1 MTTSSDSNLPD
12 GTNEAPTSPSS
23 TGNVQQGS
31 ETNQHTKADYDS
43 LKARLDRMEREAQ
56 GNKDRAVK
64 RTNERL
70 DKFEDELK
78 PLLEQAQKYI
88 AKGSSI
94 NEAIAQVQDDQF
106 RTSTDEALREMA
118 LAWKSGKLPNSPAGN
133 GQSEGVD
140 VIAVLQDFDLDPSDP
155 VVKVAF
161 EGRNFTEAE
170 AEAAAA
176 RLVRQKKQQP
186 NPTQAQMPSQPS
198 APQRA
203 GMSEQQA
210 NTLYAE
216 LGNLLKS
223 PTQNAARIETVK
235 KELTAGGFPL

>member
-1 MTTSSDSNLPD
+1 MTTSSDSSLPD

-31 ETNQHTKADYDS
+31 ENSQHTKADYDS
-43 LKARLDRMEREAQ
+43 LKARLDKMEREAQ

-78 PLLEQAQKYI
+78 PLLESAQKYI
-88 AKGSSI
+88 TAGSSI
-94 NEAIAQVQDDQF
+94 NDAIEQVQKDHSRSEADA
-106 RTSTDEALREMA
+106 ALREMA
-118 LAWKSGKLPNSPAGN
+118 LAWKSGRLPNSPAGN

-140 VIAVLQDFDLDPSDP
+140 VTEVLNDLGLSLDDP

-161 EGRNFTEAE
+161 EGRKFTQEEAE
-170 AEAAAA
+170 LTAAK
-176 RLVRQKKQQP
+176 LLRQKKQLP
-186 NPTQAQMPSQPS
+186 TPTQAQQASMPVTPK
-198 APQRA
+198 A
-203 GMSEQQA
+203 GMSEQLA

-223 PTQNAARIETVK
+223 PSQNKARIDTIK